1 MASSDVAFSGS
12 VPATYHDCLVPLL
25 FAPYAD
31 DLAVRAA
38 ADNPARILETAA
50 GTGAVTAALLE
61 RLPAARI
68 VATDLNQAMLDVAAR
83 ETDSDR
89 VEFRQADAQ
98 ALPFDDGSFD
108 LVVTQFGVM
117 FYPDRPLG
125 YREALRVLTRGGQL
139 LFNVW
144 DSLAAN
150 PVSAIIAEEVAKA
163 FPHDPPSFLS
173 RVPFGYHDTD
183 RIVRELTEA
192 GFTAIETERVRKVSR
207 VDPVSAAAGLCKG
220 SPLLAEIE
228 ARDPARVGEVVD
240 KVTAARIAWG
250 GDAVFEAPMSA
261 IVVTAHKPA

>member
-12 VPATYHDCLVPLL
+12 VPATYHSCLVPLL
-25 FAPYAD
+25 FTPYAD
-31 DLAVRAA
+31 DMAARAA
-38 ADNPARILETAA
+38 AANPARILETAA
-50 GTGAVTAALLE
+50 GTGVVTAALLE
-61 RLPAARI
+61 RLPEARI
-68 VATDLNQAMLDVAAR
+68 VATDLNQAMLDVATR

-108 LVVTQFGVM
+108 MVVTQFGVM
-117 FYPDRPLG
+117 FFPDRPLG
-125 YREALRVLTRGGQL
+125 YREALRVLKPGGRF

-144 DSLAAN
+144 DSLAGN
-150 PVSAIIAEEVAKA
+150 PVSEIIADEVAKA

-173 RVPFGYHDTD
+173 RVPFGYHDAD
-183 RIVRELTEA
+183 RIVGELTQA

-207 VDPVSAAAGLCKG
+207 VDPVTAAAGLCKG

-240 KVTAARIAWG
+240 KVTAALIEWG
-250 GDAVFEAPMSA
+250 GDDVFEAPMSA
-261 IVVTAHKPA
+261 LVISARKPG